1 MDRVGQQRM
10 ETQWSTLAGC
20 WTASWQ
26 SLTGGEAGIS
36 RLNLTLDIQILSPQ
50 RWPDFHLSFI
60 LSPLGNQRL
69 PLESVFHP
77 PKDLL

>member
-1 MDRVGQQRM
+1 MYVKVRIQLVGGAKDL
-10 ETQWSTLAGC
+10 W
-20 WTASWQ
+20 
-26 SLTGGEAGIS
+26 
-36 RLNLTLDIQILSPQ
+36 
-50 RWPDFHLSFI
+50 F